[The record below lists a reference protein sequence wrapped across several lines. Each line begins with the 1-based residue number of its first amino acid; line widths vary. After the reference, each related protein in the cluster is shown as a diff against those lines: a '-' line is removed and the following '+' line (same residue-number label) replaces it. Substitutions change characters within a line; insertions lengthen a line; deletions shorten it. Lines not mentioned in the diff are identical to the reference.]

1 MRTLSFLILLLV
13 ITGCDFKNKSTDTSL
28 HTLTPIQGSKN
39 LYLTTKEFTG
49 VIFAPD
55 TSANADEGSV
65 QFMPTV
71 QDIESAERIFKMCL
85 KTSKI
90 DKDGIIVDSTRI
102 QGSSEYFRQY
112 LGYKNKMGEK
122 VILLNCFIKS
132 AVRKDETWK
141 KEIIAFKDGGN
152 NYFSV
157 HINLTTADCFS
168 FFVNGGA

>member
-13 ITGCDFKNKSTDTSL
+13 ITGCDFKNKSADT
-28 HTLTPIQGSKN
+28 HTIAPIEGSKN
-39 LYLTTKEFTG
+39 QYITTKEYTG

-65 QFMPTV
+65 QFMPTAE
-71 QDIESAERIFKMCL
+71 DIENAERIFKMCL

-90 DKDGIIVDSTRI
+90 DKDGVIVDSTRI
-102 QGSSEYFRQY
+102 QAPSGYFRQY
-112 LGYKNKMGEK
+112 LGYKDKNGEK

-132 AVRKDETWK
+132 AVSKDETWK

-157 HINLTTADCFS
+157 HINLATNDCFN